1 MNKMMTTMLMFTLAA
16 MTAVSGSSSQL
27 GFDVNNDGRIDR
39 AEFHWANPDVVD
51 LHQAFGKLD
60 LNNDGFI
67 NQEEAKR
74 DSAFCQTEI
83 VICQNQFPNDGFA
96 FRNCVEPGCHQFF
109 GRSNLNIDAFITQEE
124 AKDSAFC
131 RAEIVICQRQFSH
144 NAELFKSCVEPGCHQ
159 FFGRSNLNNDAF
171 IIQEEAKRDSAFC
184 RAEIV
189 ICQTQFSHNAAA
201 FKSCVEP
208 GCHQFF

>member
-1 MNKMMTTMLMFTLAA
+1 MMMTTMLMFTLTA
-16 MTAVSGSSSQL
+16 MTAVSGSSL
-27 GFDVNNDGRIDR
+27 PFGFDVNNGGRIDR

-51 LHQAFGKLD
+51 LHQAFGKFD

-67 NQEEAKR
+67 NQEEAKLTS
-74 DSAFCQTEI
+74 D
-83 VICQNQFPNDGFA
+83 
-96 FRNCVEPGCHQFF
+96 
-109 GRSNLNIDAFITQEE
+109 
-124 AKDSAFC
+124 FC